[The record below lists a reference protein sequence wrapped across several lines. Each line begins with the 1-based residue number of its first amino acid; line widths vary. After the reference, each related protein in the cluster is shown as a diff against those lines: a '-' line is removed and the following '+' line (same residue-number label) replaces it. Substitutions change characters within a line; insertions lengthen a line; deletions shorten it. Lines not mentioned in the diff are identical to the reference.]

1 MSRWWGGTFCRA
13 PAPCFQVRL
22 SILLH
27 LRCSEFILLCRFER
41 RVGRAKKRPL
51 QQPGESIID
60 FSSPSQDH
68 PLGADQHH
76 TFDPPDASDRP
87 NKRPKTKEENE
98 TKAKTTGENP
108 QQESAS
114 GSLPSNRQ
122 QPATSAPP
130 PVWPGPAPATIQKK
144 LPVAAAAAP
153 RLQGPYSTS
162 STSIGT
168 SGTSIGTSSTS
179 IGKSSTSIGT
189 SGTSIGTSGTSI
201 GKSGTSIGTS
211 GTSIDT
217 SDTSIFDIKA
227 PPELVVPSAQ
237 EPSFH
242 AFPAAEPELHAYP
255 GQNHPN
261 PAPERVTDNPGVSY
275 PHPSQNP

>member
-1 MSRWWGGTFCRA
+1 MSRCWGGTFCRA

-27 LRCSEFILLCRFER
+27 LRCSKFILLCRFER
-41 RVGRAKKRPL
+41 RVGGSNKRPFL
-51 QQPGESIID
+51 TTEEPTID
-60 FSSPSQDH
+60 PSPSQDH

-87 NKRPKTKEENE
+87 NKRPKTKKKSK
-98 TKAKTTGENP
+98 TKAKTTGKNP
-108 QQESAS
+108 QRESAS
-114 GSLPSNRQ
+114 GSLPSNSQ
-122 QPATSAPP
+122 QPTTSAPP

-144 LPVAAAAAP
+144 LPAPAAAAP
-153 RLQGPYSTS
+153 RLQGPYST
-162 STSIGT
+162 
-168 SGTSIGTSSTS
+168 
-179 IGKSSTSIGT
+179 SSTSIGT

-275 PHPSQNP
+275 PHPGQNP